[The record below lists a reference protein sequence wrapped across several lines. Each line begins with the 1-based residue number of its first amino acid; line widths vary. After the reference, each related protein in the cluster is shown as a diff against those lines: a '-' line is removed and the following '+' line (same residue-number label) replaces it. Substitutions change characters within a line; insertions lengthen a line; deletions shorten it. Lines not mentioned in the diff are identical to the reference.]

1 MQTDAPDRI
10 LRIKAVMERTGLTRS
25 TLYRKIES
33 GSFPPQIKLSERCAG
48 WRESDVSEW
57 MRNPMSYSITTA
69 AAVKFRSRA
78 TGPRQTT
85 ENGWKADVG
94 LIAVNSLADTGRHPD
109 KCQKDVHA
117 IEPSERSAGELKP
130 SGKAVG
136 S

>member
-78 TGPRQTT
+78 TMIARSPAARLASPPSTWRCRRVPASQTN
-85 ENGWKADVG
+85 E
-94 LIAVNSLADTGRHPD
+94 
-109 KCQKDVHA
+109 
-117 IEPSERSAGELKP
+117 
-130 SGKAVG
+130 
-136 S
+136 